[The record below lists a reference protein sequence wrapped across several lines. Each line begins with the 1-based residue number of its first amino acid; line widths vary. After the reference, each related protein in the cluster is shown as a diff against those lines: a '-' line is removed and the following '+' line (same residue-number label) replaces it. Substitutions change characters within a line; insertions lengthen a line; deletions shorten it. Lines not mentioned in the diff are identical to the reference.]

1 MGRLRDE
8 QLKIWVTQT
17 EKAMIKDRMRT
28 CDYTDMSRYIRDM
41 AIDGYIINIDRQ
53 ELKDLTLQIS
63 KIGNNIN
70 QIAHH
75 ANATGIVFQSDLDTV
90 KMEMNRIWQLLRLNL

>member
-17 EKAMIKDRMRT
+17 EKDMIKDRMRT